1 MGKPGKELFHG
12 GGLRVSSLVAR
23 IAHDA
28 EDSVGGCQ
36 VHGLFQGRQSGIR
49 TGDEVPV
56 PAGQVAQVE
65 HDCFDRAA
73 DQFREARV
81 AGQMETDGIRKQPLF
96 PQAFPGGA

>member
-1 MGKPGKELFHG
+1 MSIQPECADLERCGRGSVQKLVFACSPQVMGKPGKELFHG

-56 PAGQVAQVE
+56 PAG
-65 HDCFDRAA
+65 
-73 DQFREARV
+73 
-81 AGQMETDGIRKQPLF
+81 LF
-96 PQAFPGGA
+96 S